1 MKNLPMLPDEN
12 TTDMHE
18 GYDYEPIRQ
27 DKQLACELQHSG
39 HVSNNSERGEE
50 MRRTCVWEAPLR

>member
-1 MKNLPMLPDEN
+1 MLPDEN
-12 TTDMHE
+12 KTDMHE

-39 HVSNNSERGEE
+39 HVSNNSERAEE